1 MLTHIVKRD
10 GTIENFNPNK
20 LNKWA
25 EWASNLNVEW
35 SSIALDAVKKC
46 NDGCSTKDLQ
56 KAMIMACID
65 REDVSHL
72 LMAGRLYAGDM
83 YKNVFGDIEKIPSL
97 KEHFRK
103 MQMMGYYDNMFYT
116 DGELDELDS
125 IIDHSKDLSCVY
137 SEIKQVCEKYAI
149 NDKVLGKIFET
160 PQFVYIRVA
169 MASMNNMPK
178 ERRLDDVRNVY
189 QLLSDKI
196 INAPSPYMLHLGTP
210 HRGLASCCVFVSDD
224 NIPSLSTGDH
234 IAYMMTCASAGI
246 GGTIF
251 TRSKGEPVRK
261 GTVKHSGK
269 LPYYRVIEKNV
280 AANVQAGRG
289 GAATIYFNALD
300 PEIEDLLVLRHPT
313 TIAEKKIKDIDYGFV
328 YNKTF
333 LQKVAKGEQ
342 WMLISYLVARDL
354 WQAMYSNDI
363 DLFEQLYNKYDKD
376 PSIKKRYISARTIAY
391 TFLVQS
397 HEVGREYEFA
407 ADNVNT
413 HTPFKDKIYS
423 SNLCVAGNTMITV
436 CVDNVPMQIN
446 MKECVEMVNS
456 MKNVEVLSK
465 NIDTQQIEYKPIT
478 AAAVTG
484 KSQQLYKITDSITG
498 KSIRATANHLIFTKT
513 RGYVRVDELRA
524 DDELDI
530 I

>member
-1 MLTHIVKRD
+1 M
-10 GTIENFNPNK
+10 
-20 LNKWA
+20 
-25 EWASNLNVEW
+25 
-35 SSIALDAVKKC
+35 
-46 NDGCSTKDLQ
+46 
-56 KAMIMACID
+56 
-65 REDVSHL
+65 
-72 LMAGRLYAGDM
+72 
-83 YKNVFGDIEKIPSL
+83 
-97 KEHFRK
+97 
-103 MQMMGYYDNMFYT
+103 
-116 DGELDELDS
+116 
-125 IIDHSKDLSCVY
+125 
-137 SEIKQVCEKYAI
+137 
-149 NDKVLGKIFET
+149 
-160 PQFVYIRVA
+160 
-169 MASMNNMPK
+169 
-178 ERRLDDVRNVY
+178 
-189 QLLSDKI
+189 
-196 INAPSPYMLHLGTP
+196 
-210 HRGLASCCVFVSDD
+210 
-224 NIPSLSTGDH
+224 
-234 IAYMMTCASAGI
+234 
-246 GGTIF
+246 
-251 TRSKGEPVRK
+251 
-261 GTVKHSGK
+261 
-269 LPYYRVIEKNV
+269 
-280 AANVQAGRG
+280 
-289 GAATIYFNALD
+289 
-300 PEIEDLLVLRHPT
+300 
-313 TIAEKKIKDIDYGFV
+313 
-328 YNKTF
+328 YNK
-333 LQKVAKGEQ
+333 
-342 WMLISYLVARDL
+342 
-354 WQAMYSNDI
+354 N
-363 DLFEQLYNKYDKD
+363 DKD